1 MEGAE
6 VRFPGPSQKVWIRIR
21 VDEAVLAKM
30 VELHIRPSEVF
41 MRNVRSE
48 IQKRERK
55 RKKAKAESRR
65 KLNPYLPLVYQES

>member
-21 VDEAVLAKM
+21 ADEAILAKM
-30 VELHIRPSEVF
+30 VELHIRPSKVF

-55 RKKAKAESRR
+55 REKAKTENKR
-65 KLNPYLPLVYQES
+65 KLNPYLPFVY